1 MPAKNTQETY
11 LTLKEVA
18 DRVRVCDKTIRR
30 WLISGQIEASKPA
43 GQWRFE
49 ESEVKRF
56 IAARKRVRDRQIPRV
71 KRAYARRKT
80 V

>member
-1 MPAKNTQETY
+1 MAVKNTQETY
-11 LTLKEVA
+11 LTLQEVA

-30 WLISGQIEASKPA
+30 WLQSGQIEATKPA

-56 IAARKRVRDRQIPRV
+56 IAARKRVRDRQVPRV
-71 KRAYARRKT
+71 KRTYTRRKAS
-80 V
+80 